1 MTLRRRAYL
10 GETKS
15 KAWREKYDPRYFD
28 DPWKAMSPED
38 RKEANRLFK
47 AAMKAL
53 AHSPIQNKFREE
65 LEALLKKYGIGE
77 KTESNIGGEEIK
89 GLSGKRKKAIQL
101 VADMLYAR
109 RSGNAKT
116 EQAKYDKLRNWC
128 EKEGLDM
135 ANVIDGATKELKKSI
150 AANMGGIV

>member
-1 MTLRRRAYL
+1 MTLRRREYL
-10 GETKS
+10 NETKS

-28 DPWKAMSPED
+28 DPWKEMSPED
-38 RKEANRLFK
+38 HKEAARLFK
-47 AAMKAL
+47 AAMKAP
-53 AHSPIQNKFREE
+53 AHSPIQNEINAK
-65 LEALLKKYGIGE
+65 LNVLLKKYGIGE
-77 KTESNIGGEEIK
+77 KTESKVVDEAIK

-109 RSGNAKT
+109 RSGNTKT

-150 AANMGGIV
+150 AAFMGGIV